1 MMRVVKNK
9 AGAKKAKKQG
19 FFKSLVGLVN
29 GNALAR
35 EEFVV
40 HLPYMMFLALIA
52 LVYIINGYWAE
63 SAVRNINRS
72 SIELKEMRSEYIT
85 TKSDLMYI
93 SKQSKIAGI
102 VEERGLG
109 LKESYTP
116 PKKIVVKSQ
125 EYSAVE

>member
-1 MMRVVKNK
+1 MMRVEKNK
-9 AGAKKAKKQG
+9 VGSKKGKKN
-19 FFKSLVGLVN
+19 FFRSLLGLVN

-40 HLPYMMFLALIA
+40 HLPYMMFIA
-52 LVYIINGYWAE
+52 LVALTYIVNGYWAE

-85 TKSDLMYI
+85 TKSELMYI

-102 VEERGLG
+102 VTEREMG

-116 PKKIVVKSQ
+116 PMKIVVESRDD
-125 EYSAVE
+125 SGVE